1 MHDLLGVALLFG
13 ERQGAQIKVA
23 AEHAAGT
30 VPVLVGPDGQEQ
42 GKFVG
47 ADLQRLGEG
56 FLAEGQTAIAQDG
69 YSPQVGVECAGV
81 VQLVNARVVRAVG
94 GVVQVGEDVYA
105 VAAHQDEAHEGAETL
120 GRFAVKVGG
129 FVEVG

>member
-30 VPVLVGPDGQEQ
+30 VPILVGPDGQEQ

-56 FLAEGQTAIAQDG
+56 FLAEGQAAIAQG
-69 YSPQVGVECAGV
+69 GHSPQVGVEYAG
-81 VQLVNARVVRAVG
+81 LVPLINARVVRAVG
-94 GVVQVGEDVYA
+94 GVVQVGEDVHA
-105 VAAHQDEAHEGAETL
+105 VAAHQDEAHEGAEALGGFTL
-120 GRFAVKVGG
+120 KVGG
-129 FVEVG
+129 LVEVG

>member
-1 MHDLLGVALLFG
+1 MHDLLGVALLIG
-13 ERQGAQIKVA
+13 ERQGTQIKIA
-23 AEHAAGT
+23 AEHAAGA
-30 VPVLVGPDGQEQ
+30 VPVFIGPDGREQ

-47 ADLQRLGEG
+47 ADVQCLGEG
-56 FLAEGQTAIAQDG
+56 LRAEGQTAIAQDG
-69 YSPQVGVECAGV
+69 YSPQVGVECAG
-81 VQLVNARVVRAVG
+81 LVPLINARVVRAVG